1 MNDKTDIT
9 DNIANLQQQLSQLQT
24 NSNHSVKLI
33 AVSKTM
39 SSDKLVVAYQAGLTA
54 FGENY
59 LQEFKTKAEQLAHLP
74 LEWHFIGTIQS
85 NKSKI
90 IAEHASYL
98 HTLTKISHAI
108 RINNQRPS
116 TLPAL
121 KVLIEINISGETN
134 KHGLSTETEIVALAE
149 QIIQLPRLQ
158 LCGLMAMAS
167 DSTDE
172 KLILAQFQTLR
183 NWQQRLTQL
192 GFSVPELSMGMSND
206 YPMAIAAGA
215 TMIRIGS
222 KIFGKRNYDN

>member
-1 MNDKTDIT
+1 MNDIT
-9 DNIANLQQQLSQLQT
+9 INIANLQQQLSELQI
-24 NSNHSVKLI
+24 NSSQPLKLI
-33 AVSKTM
+33 AVSKTV
-39 SSDKLVVAYQAGLTA
+39 SCDKLIDAYHAGIYA

-98 HTLTKISHAI
+98 HTLTKINHAI
-108 RINNQRPS
+108 RINNQRPEH
-116 TLPAL
+116 LAPL
-121 KVLIEINISGETN
+121 KVLIEINISGETS
-134 KHGLSTETEIVALAE
+134 KHGLTSETEIIALAK
-149 QIIQLPRLQ
+149 QIDQLPRLQ

-167 DSTDE
+167 DSNDQQ
-172 KLILAQFQTLR
+172 LVLAQFKTLR
-183 NWQQRLTQL
+183 NWQLHLQQL
-192 GFSVPELSMGMSND
+192 GFNVPELSMGMSND
-206 YPMAIAAGA
+206 YPLAIAAGA